1 MNAALAIQLMLGL
14 LDRATA
20 VAAVIG
26 KAQAEGREPT
36 DAEIEGLRVSANSA
50 VQDLE
55 KAIAAAKAPIK

>member
-1 MNAALAIQLMLGL
+1 MNAALAIQLMLEL

-20 VAAVIG
+20 AAAVIG

-36 DAEIEGLRVSANSA
+36 DAEIASLRTSAVSA

-55 KAIAAAKAPIK
+55 KAIAAAKG

>member
-1 MNAALAIQLMLGL
+1 MNAALAIQLMLEL

-20 VAAVIG
+20 AAAVIG

-36 DAEIEGLRVSANSA
+36 DAEIAGLRASAVAA

-55 KAIAAAKAPIK
+55 KAIASAKA